1 MFIRLCSLVAKR
13 LDLQAEEGMAEK
25 IDEDDHRKLCGV
37 SSISRSALRFCLQSC
52 LCTQVLTA
60 SKCSDFVC
68 VEISEVHGPHLA
80 AA

>member
-13 LDLQAEEGMAEK
+13 LDLQAEEGMVEK

-52 LCTQVLTA
+52 LCT
-60 SKCSDFVC
+60 
-68 VEISEVHGPHLA
+68 
-80 AA
+80 